1 MNEATYRKMHAVFY
15 IILKQSHVRLEL
27 IRCKEIY
34 ELLVDSHAHL
44 QWASFNKDLE
54 DVLDRAARDG
64 VENVVNVGFDFDGSR
79 KGIELA
85 DKYNELYAAVG
96 FHPHV
101 ANQLDDNIL
110 DELEK
115 LSENRKV
122 VAIGEIG
129 LDYYRKLSPIEVQ
142 WRTFITQLSLADKLD
157 LPVIVHNRE
166 AHADVVKALL
176 KFKGKIRGVMHCF
189 SGSKDMARQCIK
201 MGFYISF
208 AGSVTYPNSR
218 GLREVVQWIDLN
230 RILLE
235 TDCPWLA
242 PQDVRGKRNEP
253 AFLVFTARKIAELK
267 KISLEGLASATMAN
281 TNELFRMH

>member
-1 MNEATYRKMHAVFY
+1 M
-15 IILKQSHVRLEL
+15 
-27 IRCKEIY
+27 
-34 ELLVDSHAHL
+34 LVDSHAHL

-54 DVLDRAARDG
+54 DVLDRAAREG

-122 VAIGEIG
+122 VAIGEVG

-142 WRTFITQLSLADKLD
+142 WRTFITQLSLAEKLD

-166 AHADVVKALL
+166 AHADVVKALS

-201 MGFYISF
+201 LGFYISF
-208 AGSVTYPNSR
+208 AGAVTYPNSR

>member
-1 MNEATYRKMHAVFY
+1 M
-15 IILKQSHVRLEL
+15 
-27 IRCKEIY
+27 
-34 ELLVDSHAHL
+34 LVDSHAHL
-44 QWASFNKDLE
+44 QWASFSKDLE
-54 DVLDRAARDG
+54 DVLDRAVREG

-85 DKYNELYAAVG
+85 DRYNELYAAVG

-101 ANQLDDNIL
+101 ANQLNDNIL

-122 VAIGEIG
+122 VAIGETG

-142 WRTFITQLSLADKLD
+142 RRAFITQLSLAEKLD

-166 AHADVVKALL
+166 AHADIVKALS

-201 MGFYISF
+201 IGFYISF

-218 GLREVVQWIDLN
+218 RLRDVVQWIDLS

-253 AFLVFTARKIAELK
+253 AFLIFTARKIAELK
-267 KISLEGLASATMAN
+267 KISIDELASATMVN

>member
-1 MNEATYRKMHAVFY
+1 M
-15 IILKQSHVRLEL
+15 
-27 IRCKEIY
+27 
-34 ELLVDSHAHL
+34 LVDSHAHL
-44 QWASFNKDLE
+44 QWASFSKDLE
-54 DVLDRAARDG
+54 DVLDRAVREG

-85 DKYNELYAAVG
+85 DRYNELYAAVG

-101 ANQLDDNIL
+101 ANQLNDNIL

-122 VAIGEIG
+122 VAIGETG

-142 WRTFITQLSLADKLD
+142 RRAFITQLSLAEKLD

-166 AHADVVKALL
+166 AHADIVKALS

-201 MGFYISF
+201 IGFYISF

-218 GLREVVQWIDLN
+218 RLRDVVQWIDLS

-253 AFLVFTARKIAELK
+253 AFLIFTARKIAELK
-267 KISLEGLASATMAN
+267 KISMDELASATMAN
-281 TNELFRMH
+281 TNELFKMH

>member
-1 MNEATYRKMHAVFY
+1 M
-15 IILKQSHVRLEL
+15 
-27 IRCKEIY
+27 
-34 ELLVDSHAHL
+34 LVDSHAHL
-44 QWASFNKDLE
+44 QWASFSKDLE
-54 DVLDRAARDG
+54 DVLDRAVREG

-85 DKYNELYAAVG
+85 DRYNKLYAAVG

-101 ANQLDDNIL
+101 ANQLNDNIL

-122 VAIGEIG
+122 VAIGETG

-142 WRTFITQLSLADKLD
+142 RRAFITQLSLAEKLD

-166 AHADVVKALL
+166 AHADIVKALS

-201 MGFYISF
+201 IGFYISF

-218 GLREVVQWIDLN
+218 RLRDVVQWIDLS

-253 AFLVFTARKIAELK
+253 AFLIFTARKIAELK
-267 KISLEGLASATMAN
+267 KISMDELASATMAN
-281 TNELFRMH
+281 TNELFKMH

>member
-1 MNEATYRKMHAVFY
+1 M
-15 IILKQSHVRLEL
+15 
-27 IRCKEIY
+27 
-34 ELLVDSHAHL
+34 LVDSHAHL
-44 QWASFNKDLE
+44 QWASFSEDLE
-54 DVLDRAARDG
+54 AVLDRATREG

-79 KGIELA
+79 RGIELA
-85 DKYNELYAAVG
+85 ERYDELYAAVG

-101 ANQLDDNIL
+101 ANQLNDNIL
-110 DELEK
+110 AELRK

-122 VAIGEIG
+122 VAIGETG

-142 WRTFITQLSLADKLD
+142 WRAFITQLSLAEKLD
-157 LPVIVHNRE
+157 LPVIIHNRE
-166 AHADVVKALL
+166 AHADIVKALS

-189 SGSKDMARQCIK
+189 SGSKDMARRCIK

-218 GLREVVQWIDLN
+218 RLCEVVQWIDLN
-230 RILLE
+230 RIMLE

-253 AFLVFTARKIAELK
+253 AFLIFTARKIAELK
-267 KISLEGLASATMAN
+267 RISIDELASATMAN
-281 TNELFRMH
+281 TNELFRM